1 MMFLHL
7 YYFEDDPSGEFVV
20 QSGYYN
26 AKATLDWIV
35 SQQTKGNIASTLTNL
50 VVMGCSAGSIGAQL
64 WGNNILKELKWKT
77 AAVVPDSYAGVFP
90 DGTQGPLIYD
100 YGACTVMNNFVT
112 PESGLVEMCN
122 NETITLQEIMK
133 YNLETKPNIPYGYLQ
148 VRSMLIYIF

>member
-1 MMFLHL
+1 M
-7 YYFEDDPSGEFVV
+7 

-35 SQQTKGNIASTLTNL
+35 SQQANGNIASTLTNL

-122 NETITLQEIMK
+122 NEALTLQDIMK
-133 YNLETKPNIPYGYLQ
+133 YNFETKPNIPYGYLQ
-148 VRSMLIYIF
+148 VRSMLIYIFNLWGVFFFSSFFLTFSP